1 LAEPEGQVALSE
13 TASGSRTA
21 IGSIARL
28 LGLLS
33 GLTGRIAA
41 ARRDGG
47 HRATA
52 KRIAGAAFLIR
63 VGSAGIM
70 YISQVLLA
78 RWMGRF
84 EFGIYVYVWAWVG
97 FLGMLTPL
105 GVAYSAQRFIPEYR
119 TRGDLDGLRGF
130 LTGSRIL
137 CFLFGIGAA
146 AAMAGIVLALGNRIS
161 SYFVVPFLLA
171 ALTLPIFTVSAMEDS
186 TARSFDWIDLAL
198 VPGFII
204 HPLTIL
210 AVTST
215 IYLAGGSV
223 TAATALAVAC
233 MAFWA
238 VVLVQFVLLN
248 RRLTDNVEAGARRY
262 EPLHWLRTALPL
274 FIVDGFFLMLTY
286 VDTLVLQV
294 FVGPADVAVYYA
306 ATKTLALVNF
316 IYYAVSAACAHR
328 FSEYHVAGET
338 EKLKSFLADAIRWTF
353 WPSLALAAAL
363 LVLGKPI
370 LSLFGPGFAEGY
382 PLICIM
388 TIGLL
393 ARSAVGPAERLLN
406 MVGQQRI
413 CAAIYGCAFV
423 VNLALCVAL
432 VPRFALFGAAT
443 ATATA
448 VVVESVLLFV
458 ITKRRLGLHVFVWGG
473 PSGR

>member
-1 LAEPEGQVALSE
+1 LALSE
-13 TASGSRTA
+13 ATSGSSRGIPA
-21 IGSIARL
+21 
-28 LGLLS
+28 GLSSLFS
-33 GLTGRIAA
+33 GLMGRIAA
-41 ARRDGG
+41 ARGDAG
-47 HRATA
+47 HRSTA

-137 CFLFGIGAA
+137 CFVFGIAA
-146 AAMAGIVLALGNRIS
+146 AVVMATIVVALGNRIS

-171 ALTLPIFTVSAMEDS
+171 SLTLPIFTVSAMQDS

-204 HPLTIL
+204 HPLVIL
-210 AVTST
+210 TVTST
-215 IYLAGGSV
+215 IFLLGGTV
-223 TAATALAVAC
+223 TAATVLAVAC
-233 MAFWA
+233 LAFWA

-294 FVGPADVAVYYA
+294 FVGPADVATYYA

-338 EKLKSFLADAIRWTF
+338 DKLERFLADAIRWTF
-353 WPSLALAAAL
+353 WPSFALAAVL

-370 LSLFGPGFAEGY
+370 LAMFGPGFADGY
-382 PLICIM
+382 PLIAIM

-406 MVGQQRI
+406 MVGQQKI
-413 CAAIYGCAFV
+413 CAAIYGGSFV
-423 VNLALCVAL
+423 VNLTLCVAL
-432 VPRFALFGAAT
+432 VPRFGLYGAAI

-473 PSGR
+473 PSGS